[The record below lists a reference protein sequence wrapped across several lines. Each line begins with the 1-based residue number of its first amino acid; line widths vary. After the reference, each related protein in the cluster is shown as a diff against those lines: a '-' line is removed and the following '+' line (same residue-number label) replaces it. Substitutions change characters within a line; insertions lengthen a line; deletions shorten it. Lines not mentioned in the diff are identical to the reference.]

1 MKKIIALAV
10 AAVAAVAVASADPI
24 LVGHGYFG
32 VGLGSTVTDKDG
44 NAVDIP
50 VISEKNSWSFGS
62 NLDFGAGIGINI
74 PFGGYFGFQPGVDFY
89 VNNVGYHTDYK
100 VGETV
105 VYNVDYTFNYLS
117 LDIPLL
123 FTAKV
128 NKWNFA
134 LGPYVSIPLGDVAD
148 TTKGTVA
155 SYSKD
160 NTENPDKLA
169 HSWGSVGLEV
179 GVGYEQRM
187 GMGRL
192 VIGGNYMLDFIPI
205 EVGTKSE
212 GKLVAANKFTR
223 RALKIDVTY
232 KLPLS
237 F

>member
-1 MKKIIALAV
+1 MKKIIALAI
-10 AAVAAVAVASADPI
+10 AAIAAVAVASADPLLI
-24 LVGHGYFG
+24 GHGYFG
-32 VGLGSTVTDKDG
+32 VGLGSTVTEPDGTALDK
-44 NAVDIP
+44 NLT
-50 VISEKNSWSFGS
+50 SWNFGS

-89 VNNVGYHTDYK
+89 VNNVGYSLKGSSYDADITY
-100 VGETV
+100 
-105 VYNVDYTFNYLS
+105 NYLS

-134 LGPYVSIPLGDVAD
+134 VGPYVSIPLGNV
-148 TTKGTVA
+148 TGTVTA
-155 SYSKD
+155 KS
-160 NTENPDKLA
+160 DKSSIDLL
-169 HSWGSVGLEV
+169 HSWGSVGLEL

-205 EVGTKSE
+205 TTYNKNDTKKE
-212 GKLVAANKFTR
+212 YAMEKFTR
-223 RALKIDVTY
+223 RALKLDVTY

>member
-10 AAVAAVAVASADPI
+10 AAVAAVAVASADPLLI
-24 LVGHGYFG
+24 GHGYFG
-32 VGLGSTVTDKDG
+32 VGLGSTVTDSNGKALDKDLT
-44 NAVDIP
+44 
-50 VISEKNSWSFGS
+50 SWNFGS

-89 VNNVGYHTDYK
+89 VNNVGYHAE
-100 VGETV
+100 GTV
-105 VYNVDYTFNYLS
+105 LLLGTTKADYTFNYLS

-134 LGPYVSIPLGDVAD
+134 LGPYVSIPLGDVAA
-148 TTKGTVA
+148 TTKGTINNL
-155 SYSKD
+155 SYD
-160 NTENPDKLA
+160 NSENPDKLA

-205 EVGTKSE
+205 EVGTKNSE
-212 GKLVAANKFTR
+212 GKFVAANKFTR
-223 RALKIDVTY
+223 RALKLDVTY